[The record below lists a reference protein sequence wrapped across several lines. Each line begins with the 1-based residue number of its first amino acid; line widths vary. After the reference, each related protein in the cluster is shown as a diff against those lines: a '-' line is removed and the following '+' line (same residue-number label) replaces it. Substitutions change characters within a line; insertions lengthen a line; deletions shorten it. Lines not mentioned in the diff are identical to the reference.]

1 MEHWKPVVG
10 YEGLYEV
17 SDRGNVRSL
26 DRTSY
31 TITGKIR
38 TLKGRNVKSFVGYK
52 GYVYVNLRKE
62 KKSKLFR
69 VHRLVLDAF
78 KGVAP
83 DGMIARHLDGNPE
96 NNTPDNLQWGTP
108 SENMYDKQ
116 KHGTDHEKN
125 KTHCPRGHAYS
136 GNNLIVYT
144 RKDGRTSR
152 YCKACKQIQGSYGTP
167 ENFKELADERYRLLT
182 GGIPAS

>member
-10 YEGLYEV
+10 YEGIYEV

-26 DRTSY
+26 DRTVD
-31 TITGKIR
+31 TANGHKR
-38 TLKGRNVKSFVGYK
+38 TYKGRKTKKFVGYK
-52 GYVYVNLRKE
+52 GYVYVNLQKQNRS
-62 KKSKLFR
+62 KSVR

-78 KGVAP
+78 KGVAAA
-83 DGMIARHLDGNPE
+83 GMIARHLDGNPE

-116 KHGTDHEKN
+116 KHGTDHEKS

-136 GNNLIVYT
+136 GNNLRVYT

-152 YCKACKQIQGSYGTP
+152 YCKACGQIRAAYGTP
-167 ENFKELADERYRLLT
+167 ENFKELADERYQLLT